1 MAPTI
6 FITGVTGYI
15 GGEVAVVLAEKH
27 PEYNLVFLVRKDE
40 QAKIVKARFP
50 SSETVI
56 GDLDSHDVLFEQGKR
71 ADVVLRKLQRS
82 NNGISVTNRI
92 SAETA
97 SADHIAVGESIIA
110 GMAQGKK
117 GHYIHVSGS
126 GILHDVTNGFGN
138 PSTKI
143 YHDTSDLAAIT
154 SFDSTHIHADIDASV
169 TAAGLKQ
176 GIPTAIVSPVTI
188 YGIGRGPVKNR
199 SLQIPFLTEAIIKR
213 GKAFTVLEGNNIW
226 DNVHI
231 TDLAEAYDVL
241 TEEALKLNGVRS
253 SWGKEGYYF
262 VESAEHRWKDIVAG
276 LAKIAHQKGAIKSA
290 GVEKLSVEDAI
301 AVHPWAPLLWGGNC
315 RSRADRI
322 RALGWS
328 PSARKIEEYL
338 PEMVDFEIKSL
349 GTQSSVTTF

>member
-1 MAPTI
+1 M
-6 FITGVTGYI
+6 V
-15 GGEVAVVLAEKH
+15 
-27 PEYNLVFLVRKDE
+27 
-40 QAKIVKARFP
+40 
-50 SSETVI
+50 
-56 GDLDSHDVLFEQGKR
+56 
-71 ADVVLRKLQRS
+71 
-82 NNGISVTNRI
+82 
-92 SAETA
+92 ETA
-97 SADHIAVGESIIA
+97 SADHIAAGQSIIS

-117 GHYIHVSGS
+117 GRYIHVSGS

-138 PSTKI
+138 ASSKI
-143 YHDTSDLAAIT
+143 YHDTRDLAAIT
-154 SFDSTHIHADIDASV
+154 SFDSSHVHADIDASV
-169 TAAGLKQ
+169 TAAGLEH

-188 YGIGRGPVKNR
+188 YGVGRGPIKNR

-231 TDLAEAYDVL
+231 TDLAKAYDVL
-241 TEEALKLNGVRS
+241 IEEALKLDGGKS

-262 VESAEHRWKDIVAG
+262 VESAEHRWKDVVAE

-290 GVEKLSVEDAI
+290 DVEKLSVEDAI

-315 RSRADRI
+315 RSRGDRI
-322 RALGWS
+322 RALGWE

-349 GTQSSVTTF
+349 GTQSSGTTF

>member
-15 GGEVAVVLAEKH
+15 GGEVAVMLAEKH

-40 QAKIVKARFP
+40 QAKTVKSRFP

-71 ADVVLRKLQRS
+71 ADVVLQ
-82 NNGISVTNRI
+82 
-92 SAETA
+92 TA
-97 SADHIAVGESIIA
+97 SADHIAVGQSIIA

-138 PSTKI
+138 PSSKI

-154 SFDSTHIHADIDASV
+154 SFDSSHVHADIDASV
-169 TAAGLKQ
+169 TAAGLKH

-188 YGIGRGPVKNR
+188 YGVGRGPIKNR

-213 GKAFTVLEGNNIW
+213 GKAFTVLEGKNIW

-231 TDLAEAYDVL
+231 TDLAEAYNVL
-241 TEEALKLNGVRS
+241 TEEALKLNGGKS

-262 VESAEHRWKDIVAG
+262 VESAEHRWKDIVTE
-276 LAKIAHQKGAIKSA
+276 LAKIAQQKGAIKTA
-290 GVEKLSVEDAI
+290 EVEKLSVEDAI

-315 RSRADRI
+315 RSRGDRI
-322 RALGWS
+322 RALGWK

-349 GTQSSVTTF
+349 GTQSSATTF